1 MKKQFEKALTYGL
14 YPALLV
20 FVFTIIYLSIRY
32 RYNFQLVNAATIV
45 FLIMVLIAVESYF
58 PLSKEWKMTKRNFWR
73 DIKYILIDAPVLA
86 VTNMAF
92 GSIAVYYSQTHKGYL
107 SSQPLLLSVVG
118 YLLFFEFFQY
128 WYHRLSH
135 TGKGEIGRFFWKVHV
150 AHHLPDKVYVIMHAV
165 FNPLN
170 GFIAAIIIQAP
181 LLILGISPEAVL
193 TATLL
198 IALQGVVSHF
208 NANIKAGWLNYI
220 FIGTETHRYHH
231 SANLDEAKNYG
242 VTLAFWDIVFG
253 TFYYKP
259 DRLPKKI
266 GVSNPNEYPSPENI
280 LEVIK
285 LPFKKKL

>member
-1 MKKQFEKALTYGL
+1 MKKRFENILTYGL

-20 FVFTIIYLSIRY
+20 FVVTVIYLTISLRLNY
-32 RYNFQLVNAATIV
+32 QLANAGTIV
-45 FLIMVLIAVESYF
+45 FLIIVLVMVETFF
-58 PLSKEWKMTKRNFWR
+58 PLSGDWKMTKKNFLR
-73 DIKYILIDAPVLA
+73 DIKYILIDAPVIAL
-86 VTNMAF
+86 TNMAF
-92 GSIAVYYSQTHKGYL
+92 GAIAVYYSQTHKGYL
-107 SSQPLLLSVVG
+107 SNAPLLLSVIG

-135 TGKGEIGRFFWKVHV
+135 EGKGVIGHFFWKVHL

-165 FNPLN
+165 FNPIN

-181 LLILGISPEAVL
+181 LLLLGISPEAAL
-193 TATLL
+193 SATLL

-231 SANLDEAKNYG
+231 SANIEEAKNYG
-242 VTLAFWDIVFG
+242 VTLAIWDIIFG

-259 DRLPKKI
+259 NQLPQQL
-266 GVSNPNEYPSPENI
+266 GVSNPHEYPKSENVF
-280 LEVIK
+280 EVIK
-285 LPFKKKL
+285 LPFKK